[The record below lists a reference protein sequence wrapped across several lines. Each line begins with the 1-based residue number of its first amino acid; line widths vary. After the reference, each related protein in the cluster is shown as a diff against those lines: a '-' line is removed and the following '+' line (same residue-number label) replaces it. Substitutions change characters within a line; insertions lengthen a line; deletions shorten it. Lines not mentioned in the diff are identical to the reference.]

1 MYRFSF
7 WYVTVTLTI
16 IVCKMIKY
24 VTVLYNIQEHESM
37 EF

>member
-16 IVCKMIKY
+16 IVGKMIKY
-24 VTVLYNIQEHESM
+24 KTVLYNIQEHESM
-37 EF
+37 DF